1 MANSET
7 LITWVRA
14 ALAGVP
20 KVKEKKMFGSI
31 AFMVNDKM
39 CISAG
44 HDRLMCRID
53 PATHDEAILQKG
65 VTTVVMKGRE
75 YKGYVHVSGKVVTTA
90 EDLQHWVERCMAYN
104 KVAKK
109 AVKRTAK
116 KK

>member
-7 LITWVRA
+7 LITRVRE

-20 KVKEKKMFGSI
+20 KVKEKRMFGSI

-53 PATHDEAILQKG
+53 PATHDEAIRQKG
-65 VTTVVMKGRE
+65 VTTVLMGGRE
-75 YKGYVHVSGKVVTTA
+75 YKGYVHVSGKVVRTA
-90 EDLQHWVERCMAYN
+90 GDLQH
-104 KVAKK
+104 
-109 AVKRTAK
+109 
-116 KK
+116 